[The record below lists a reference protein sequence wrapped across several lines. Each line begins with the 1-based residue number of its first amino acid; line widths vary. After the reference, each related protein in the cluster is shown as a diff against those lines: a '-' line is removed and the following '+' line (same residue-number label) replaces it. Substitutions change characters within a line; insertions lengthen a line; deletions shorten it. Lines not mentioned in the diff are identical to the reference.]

1 MKTTKT
7 TFGLMTLVFV
17 SAVSMGCDKQKSAP
31 NSNNSSA
38 PNQAGAGLPAG
49 LFVTVPPANAKT
61 VEEVMATAKTG
72 DAVVMR
78 GRVGGS
84 EEPFV
89 EGRAVFTLVGNGLKA
104 CSDKADDK
112 CETPWDYCC
121 DTPADIAKHSA
132 TVQVVDAAGAPIK
145 ASIKGQNGIKE
156 LSELTIAG
164 KVVLANEKVVIIA
177 ASLIYNSKP

>member
-1 MKTTKT
+1 MKATKAA
-7 TFGLMTLVFV
+7 FALMSLAFL
-17 SAVSMGCDKQKSAP
+17 SGAMLGCEKQPPAP
-31 NSNNSSA
+31 NSNNSTP
-38 PNQAGAGLPAG
+38 PNLAGAGLPSG
-49 LFVTVPPANAKT
+49 LFVTAAPANAKT
-61 VEEVMATAKTG
+61 VEEVKATAKTG

-89 EGRAVFTLVGNGLKA
+89 EGRAVFTLVGSGLKA

-112 CETPWDYCC
+112 CKTPWDYCC

-164 KVVLANEKVVIIA
+164 KVVQANEKVVIIA
-177 ASLIYNSKP
+177 ASAIYNSKP